1 MVEIGA
7 IRLTGRVIRFD
18 NVRGFG
24 FITPDGGGD
33 DVFLHA
39 SDLEME
45 KSSARSDAW
54 VSFGVAQGERGQYAT
69 SVRLVSGAGSRP
81 DSGESRSSAQDE
93 TPSGEY
99 VEVLSFAEFRHA
111 VTELLLTVTPPLVA
125 PQITT
130 LRTALAEMAQGQGW
144 LED

>member
-1 MVEIGA
+1 M
-7 IRLTGRVIRFD
+7 RLTGQVIRFD

-45 KSSARSDAW
+45 KSSARSDAR
-54 VSFGVAQGERGQYAT
+54 VSFGVAEGERGQYAT
-69 SVRLVSGAGSRP
+69 SVRLVSGSGP
-81 DSGESRSSAQDE
+81 DSGESRSAAQDE
-93 TPSGEY
+93 PPSGEY